1 MATRLA
7 GHTHYAE
14 DVLKKVAQGTLP
26 LQPPD
31 RIFGGYGSGHQCNGC
46 DDRVLPHQVEYE
58 LHIGET
64 IYRLHLVCFDL
75 LVALRRGQGP
85 VDRSAVLD

>member
-7 GHTHYAE
+7 SHTHYAE
-14 DVLKKVAQGTLP
+14 VVLKKIAQGALP

-31 RIFGGYGSGHQCNGC
+31 RVFGAYGSGQRCNGC
-46 DDRVLPHQVEYE
+46 EDPVLPHQVEYE
-58 LHIGET
+58 LHIGES

-85 VDRSAVLD
+85 VDRSTVLD